1 MEQKILRKKNWYIC
15 YMLTSLVLVRG
26 IINGVL
32 IGMEVVLPYTIVAIV
47 LAAILALMCKF
58 VKNPQI
64 TKWVMIGVLLALC
77 TGIMVLYPAKANY
90 LMYFVVII
98 FTALYEDL
106 LANTVSCTVTAICM
120 YVFYVKYQDDLSY
133 PWGLDT
139 TVIIIIYVLST
150 FLTLW
155 YQSHLSKQAAKELA
169 RSNEEKEIANK
180 HTEDLLEKI
189 RVTAESVVTA
199 TQTMNHNLKNASKI
213 SDSIDASSDKASK
226 DAQGE
231 LESIGKLHDLLSCG
245 VKQVSSVK
253 EASSCMTNSSLSTQN
268 VVETSTEM
276 ATSLSDEMGAV
287 LVTMNAIVKDMEVVV
302 EQNAQI
308 FSFLKTLDGITS
320 QTNLLSLNASIE
332 AARAGE
338 AGRGF
343 AVVAEEIRALADSSK
358 EFTAQINQIV
368 MNTNLQMSELKDK
381 VLLQQGSIESCT
393 RDARLVKESF
403 DNVSCNAEEVL
414 SQSRG
419 VDENSEMLSKMFDET
434 IAEINEISAS
444 VESTTLL
451 LQEISGNITLLHKEL
466 SNIVEEQN
474 RISILTEKLA
484 N

>member
-231 LESIGKLHDLLSCG
+231 LESIGKLHDLLSSG

-358 EFTAQINQIV
+358 EFTSQINQIV
-368 MNTNLQMSELKDK
+368 MNTNLQMSELKEK

-451 LQEISGNITLLHKEL
+451 LQEIAGNVTLLHKDI
-466 SNIVEEQN
+466 SHIVEEQN
-474 RISILTEKLA
+474 RISALTEQLA